1 VTKLVKQI
9 KISDEVYIKLSQ
21 LKQELDENT
30 FSGVVSQLIKVYEGL
45 KTHRNLKQLL
55 QLLSEVHDRL
65 VMIDQLLS
73 TTLATAKSYGKEQK
87 SAQKGDLT
95 TILRK

>member
-1 VTKLVKQI
+1 MVKQI
-9 KISDEVYIKLSQ
+9 KVSDEVYIKLSQ

-30 FSGVVSQLIKVYEGL
+30 FSGVVSQLIKVYESL
-45 KTHRNLKQLL
+45 KTYRNLKQLL

-87 SAQKGDLT
+87 GAQKADLSSFM
-95 TILRK
+95 RK